1 MNPLLLVL
9 PTHSGDIDNAEA
21 LVRWMDELGEYREHS
36 LLVAADNALPVD
48 RVKALGDVA
57 RPLFNDVTLLSVPTG
72 VKGWPLAANL
82 AFRAVCRTVQE
93 TFKLAFLWCES
104 DAVPLKASWLDDIAE
119 AYRKCPK
126 PFMGA
131 LLDNDV
137 ALETLPKRYM
147 AGCGIYPR
155 DAYGI
160 LTDLWKDPRFTGPTG
175 PKRVIEAQN
184 WERGIG
190 AWDMSGA
197 ELIVPR
203 AKHTPLV
210 SHFWG
215 NTYTGSGVPVYR
227 TERTEADP
235 PNVLTLS
242 QIPKEAVLRHRIK
255 DVESFVSMWRIRL
268 EAQGERA
275 TAPGGAIPMGV
286 YLPETPPGPDN
297 PNFKGGDEKAKER
310 RRAAAQRSKEYLEEA
325 RAKRQQEQQ
334 VAMQARAGVT
344 ESAGV

>member
-1 MNPLLLVL
+1 MTQPLLVVI
-9 PTHSGDIDNAEA
+9 PVHSGDIENAET
-21 LVRWMDELGEYREHS
+21 LVHWMDELGSYPEHS
-36 LLVAADNALPVD
+36 LLVAADNGLAVD
-48 RVKALGDVA
+48 RVKALGDIA

-104 DAVPLKASWLDDIAE
+104 DAVPLKASWLDDLAE

-147 AGCGIYPR
+147 AGCGVYPR
-155 DAYGI
+155 DTYGI

-203 AKHTPLV
+203 AKNTPLV

-215 NTYTGSGVPVYR
+215 NTYTGSGVPQYR

-235 PNVLTLS
+235 PNVVTID
-242 QIPKEAVLRHRIK
+242 QIPKAAVLRHRIK

-268 EAQGERA
+268 EAQSERNQ
-275 TAPGGAIPMGV
+275 APGGAIEMGV
-286 YLPETPPGPDN
+286 HLPAPQPGERN
-297 PNFKGGDEKAKER
+297 LNWKGGEDAAKER

-325 RAKRQQEQQ
+325 RAKRAAEAQQTQPAS
-334 VAMQARAGVT
+334 V
-344 ESAGV
+344 